1 MLLDFLQLVLERLEM
16 FDLIIRGDQVVT
28 PQGTGAWDICILGE
42 TIAAIAAPG
51 NFDDNQASQVI
62 DAKGKIVIPGG
73 IDPHIHSLWH
83 IPPLE
88 EGGEVSWTDGPDVV
102 SKAAIHGGTTT
113 LLDFANWQQSGTLEE
128 VINIRK
134 QDWNGNCYADYGYHV
149 MLQGA
154 IPPEILPQIGEVIQ
168 EGYPSIKIFTTD
180 ITPSRRGRKI
190 THGHIWEI
198 FKVLKKEGGIGA
210 IHAEDDEIV
219 MHMYDVLKR
228 EGRTGFENLAEVH
241 NTMSEDLSF
250 RRIIR
255 LAEHV
260 DGTPL
265 YMMHVSAA
273 TGVAAIEAARAK
285 GFPIYGETLHQYLMF
300 THEHYKRPDGQIYHT
315 YPSLKETSDQ
325 DALWEGQLRGS
336 ISTVATD
343 EICCTLST
351 KTQGKKIDDTTGGNA
366 GCEPRVSVMYT
377 ETVQKR
383 GYTLEK
389 FTDLVSTNAAKI
401 MGMYPKKGALAAG
414 SDADIT
420 VLDPSEKRIVTAAR
434 LHETDYTPWEGY
446 EAGVWPTVT
455 VLRGKVMM
463 RDGEFLGDRKDG
475 KFIKRKVDEAI
486 RSRPAL

>member
-1 MLLDFLQLVLERLEM
+1 M

-28 PQGTGAWDICILGE
+28 PQGSGAWDVCISGE

-51 NFDDNQASQVI
+51 TFDDGQAGRVI
-62 DAKGKIVIPGG
+62 DATGKIVIPGG
-73 IDPHIHSLWH
+73 IDPHIHSLW
-83 IPPLE
+83 PMPSL
-88 EGGEVSWTDGPDVV
+88 EGGDPIMTDGPDVV
-102 SKAAIHGGTTT
+102 SRAAIHGGTTT
-113 LLDFANWQQSGTLEE
+113 LLDFATWHEGQTIDEA
-128 VINIRK
+128 VNIRK
-134 QDWNGNCYADYGYHV
+134 QDWSGKCFADYGYHI

-154 IPPEILPQIGEVIQ
+154 IPPELLPQIAEAIQ
-168 EGYPSIKIFTTD
+168 EGYPSVKIFTTD

-198 FKVLKKEGGIGA
+198 FKVLKREGGIGA

-219 MHMYDVLKR
+219 MHMYDVLSR

-241 NTMSEDLSF
+241 NSMSEDLSF

-260 DGTPL
+260 EGTPL

-273 TGVAAIEAARAK
+273 TGVAAIEAARAR
-285 GFPIYGETLHQYLMF
+285 GYPIYGETLHQYLMF
-300 THEHYKRPDGQIYHT
+300 THEHYKRPNGQIYHT
-315 YPSLKETSDQ
+315 YPSLKESSDQ
-325 DALWEGQLRGS
+325 EALWEGQLRGS

-351 KTQGKKIDDTTGGNA
+351 KTQGHRIDDCTGGNA
-366 GCEPRVSVMYT
+366 GCEPRVAVMYT
-377 ETVQKR
+377 EMVKKR
-383 GYTLEK
+383 GYSLAK
-389 FTDLVSTNAAKI
+389 FTDLVSTNAAKL
-401 MGMYPKKGALAAG
+401 MGMYPKKGVLAAG

-420 VLDPSEKRIVTAAR
+420 VLDPAEGRTVTAAR

-446 EAGVWPTVT
+446 EAEVWPSLV

-463 RDGEFLGDRKDG
+463 QDGEFLGDVKDG
-475 KFIKRKVDEAI
+475 QHLKRKVAEAI
-486 RSRPAL
+486 RQRPVL